1 MSAVDGPRQAPRQSR
16 VHRPPSKFLRVAHLH
31 RLRECEQ
38 VAAVCYRMRAESIE
52 FLLVQTRG
60 GRWTFPKGGTEP
72 GLSHAQAAAIEAFEE
87 AGVHGRIEEV
97 AFTTYIRRKGHQS
110 EAAELMVNAHL
121 CEVQR
126 IGPPQEPGRQPTW
139 FSAGKAK
146 RRLRED
152 RGVDGDELARVVDR
166 ASRRIRRL
174 RNGTITE
181 AETVQ
186 PENNRPQPPQQASLQ
201 PTNKDALQKVAFEA
215 AEVPGLQGRV
225 EQASYV
231 RYVSRQRGEIRQTDA
246 VEFAV
251 NTYLGKVMRLGPPR
265 SLNGGR
271 TVPGGMRRLSSAPVA
286 EAQLAPVV
294 EIDSGESAS
303 RKAERAGRK
312 RQQKSGRPKHS

>member
-1 MSAVDGPRQAPRQSR
+1 MEMSW
-16 VHRPPSKFLRVAHLH
+16 
-31 RLRECEQ
+31 REW
-38 VAAVCYRMRAESIE
+38 S
-52 FLLVQTRG
+52 T
-60 GRWTFPKGGTEP
+60 
-72 GLSHAQAAAIEAFEE
+72 
-87 AGVHGRIEEV
+87 
-97 AFTTYIRRKGHQS
+97 
-110 EAAELMVNAHL
+110 
-121 CEVQR
+121 
-126 IGPPQEPGRQPTW
+126 
-139 FSAGKAK
+139 
-146 RRLRED
+146 
-152 RGVDGDELARVVDR
+152 AR
-166 ASRRIRRL
+166 SRRIRRL

-181 AETVQ
+181 AETSQ